1 MPKYLSS
8 LTFIPQSF
16 PDQTLFSWIW
26 MYHRM
31 SGNASISYSAQ
42 QLLGATSG
50 KFHFHIPSHLD
61 RLCLVTEGLLGSPE
75 QVIQNMTVLPAYLW
89 FRTDSLK
96 ISIIEK
102 VRSPNVAGVSQTL
115 RLWDQRD
122 YGAIPARCCPCCI
135 SADRVNYGMAYWH
148 RKHQLP
154 GVVVCT
160 THGDPLYSLPVG
172 PRLANVGRR
181 ANPEHVA
188 TQGERIQVMGSSSI
202 DGYVRIAEFS
212 EALAQSISLDGDWV
226 KRIRANCITA
236 LYRNVLI
243 PDGEPLEP
251 TRAIALFQKE
261 LYARFSSPDLA
272 SSTIY
277 GAGKLLFELIMGHSR
292 TVRAEDYPVL
302 LGGLFE
308 SKEGTG
314 LWPTERLRP

>member
-1 MPKYLSS
+1 
-8 LTFIPQSF
+8 
-16 PDQTLFSWIW
+16 

-42 QLLGATSG
+42 QILGATSG

-61 RLCLVTEGLLGSPE
+61 HLCLVTEGLLGPPE

-96 ISIIEK
+96 ASIIEK
-102 VRSPNVAGVSQTL
+102 VRSPNVAGVSQAL

-122 YGAIPARCCPCCI
+122 YGAIPARCCPSCI
-135 SADRVNYGMAYWH
+135 SADLDDYGMAYWH

-160 THGDPLYSLPVG
+160 THGEPLYSLPVG

-181 ANPEHVA
+181 ANPEHVVV
-188 TQGERIQVMGSSSI
+188 QGERIQIGGSSSI

-212 EALAQSISLDGDWV
+212 EALAQSMSPDESWAT
-226 KRIRANCITA
+226 RMRASCITA
-236 LYRNVLI
+236 LYRNGFI
-243 PDGEPLEP
+243 SDGEPLEP
-251 TRAIALFQKE
+251 TRAIALFQTE

-272 SSTIY
+272 SSTLY
-277 GAGKLLFELIMGHSR
+277 GASKLLFELIMGHSR

-308 SKEGTG
+308 SKEGSG
-314 LWPTERLRP
+314 LWLTERRLP